1 MAGGDNGLSS
11 RTIPEDQN
19 EESDDYQLMFKHF
32 KENKVEIASAI
43 TRPFPFLMS
52 LRDRDFISEQ
62 KFQECEETC
71 KNLVPVDRVVYDIL
85 SEVQKKFSRDLLKVI
100 FSKTH
105 LKAYPDLKETLKHFF
120 QNVSDNHR
128 THQSM
133 NGRDVEE
140 RPRLPAIVREASC
153 SPGNSN
159 MNDEQAEEMPNLP
172 QCNGGAS
179 CSPGNSNMNDE
190 QDEEMPNLPQCNG
203 GASCSPGNS
212 NMNNEQAEEMPSLP
226 QCNGGG
232 SSPAVVFL
240 GHSETFFPTEG
251 STSCEQSCDGQDPQD
266 HLSSSL
272 RREAGAQRP
281 TSEEKCSCV
290 MCSPTYVPEDLG
302 ARMGS
307 SQGEA
312 IDIGRSIPA
321 RKPKKRRKKKGHNWS
336 KPKWRKPMSVRRKR
350 GKIAAGQAAF
360 RRKKMKKNPGL
371 SAKIRGLRRLRKENA
386 NFSAELLPV
395 TCGDLKGV
403 LHKNKFKKGISV
415 MSIQCEDGNWCTPS
429 KFEIMGGYGKSK
441 NWKLSL
447 RCHNLPL
454 KFLIQRNFL
463 PIPPRIYHKRK
474 KRTQN
479 LNHSPVDPN
488 IENSDECEVCRKA
501 GTLFCC
507 DTCSRSFHEECH
519 IPTVEAEI
527 TPWSC
532 IFCRIQSLGSQQSL
546 PESEILQREMV
557 PQEQLRCEYVLLR
570 AYRCSESSFFSKMPY
585 YYYFR
590 ERAVGVQEPMWLD
603 KIKKKLSD
611 QAYCQVEDFVQD
623 MRLIFRN
630 HRITFKDPKF
640 GKMGLRLESKFET
653 SFKEVF
659 AIQETNE
666 KS

>member
-19 EESDDYQLMFKHF
+19 EEESDDYQLMFKHF

-62 KFQECEETC
+62 KFQECEEAF
-71 KNLVPVDRVVYDIL
+71 KNLVPVEKVVYDIL
-85 SEVQKKFSRDLLKVI
+85 SEVQKKFSRNLLKVI

-105 LKAYPDLKETLKHFF
+105 LKAYPDLKETLKYFF

-128 THQSM
+128 THSSM

-140 RPRLPAIVREASC
+140 RPRLPPVIREASC
-153 SPGNSN
+153 SPGNSI
-159 MNDEQAEEMPNLP
+159 MD
-172 QCNGGAS
+172 
-179 CSPGNSNMNDE
+179 D
-190 QDEEMPNLPQCNG
+190 
-203 GASCSPGNS
+203 
-212 NMNNEQAEEMPSLP
+212 EQAEEMPSLP
-226 QCNGGG
+226 QCNGGER
-232 SSPAVVFL
+232 SS
-240 GHSETFFPTEG
+240 
-251 STSCEQSCDGQDPQD
+251 SCEQTCDGQEPQDELSLPLSCEAASCSPGNSIMDDEQAEEMPSLPQCNGGEGSSSCEQTCDGQDPEY

-272 RREAGAQRP
+272 RHEAGAQQP
-281 TSEEKCSCV
+281 TSEEKCPCV
-290 MCSPTYVPEDLG
+290 MCSPTFVTEDLG
-302 ARMGS
+302 ARMGG

-312 IDIGRSIPA
+312 MDTGRNIPA

-336 KPKWRKPMSVRRKR
+336 KPKRGKPMRSVRRKR
-350 GKIAAGQAAF
+350 GRIAAGQAAF

-371 SAKIRGLRRLRKENA
+371 SAKIRGPRRRRKENA

-403 LHKNKFKKGISV
+403 LHKDKFKQGTSV
-415 MSIQCEDGNWCTPS
+415 MSIQCQDGNWFTPS
-429 KFEIMGGYGKSK
+429 EFEIMGGHARSK

-447 RCHNLPL
+447 RCYNWPL
-454 KFLIQRNFL
+454 KFLIQRKFL
-463 PIPPRIYHKRK
+463 PNPPRIYHKRK
-474 KRTQN
+474 KIQ
-479 LNHSPVDPN
+479 
-488 IENSDECEVCRKA
+488 NSDECEVCRNV

-507 DTCSRSFHEECH
+507 DTCYRSFHEECH

-532 IFCRIQSLGSQQSL
+532 IFCRMQSLGSQQSL

-557 PQEQLRCEYVLLR
+557 PQEQLKCEFVLLR
-570 AYRCSESSFFSKMPY
+570 VYCCSESSFFSKMPY

-590 ERAVGVQEPMWLD
+590 EVTVGVQEPMWLEI
-603 KIKKKLSD
+603 IKKKLSD

-640 GKMGLRLESKFET
+640 GEMGLRLESKFEKI
-653 SFKEVF
+653 FKEVF
-659 AIQETNE
+659 AIQDTNE